1 MTAGSGFQ
9 AVCSMAHDREAVM
22 ARVFAEM
29 MEGRSLKQ
37 ICEADDMPHRDTVHD
52 WLAKDAA
59 LSDKYARA
67 AEVRADLI
75 FDEIL
80 EITDD
85 ARNDWMVRHGQD
97 DAGYAANGEHI
108 QRARL
113 RVDARKWMLG
123 KMNPKKYGDKID
135 HNHSGGV
142 TVNITGDDAKL

>member
-1 MTAGSGFQ
+1 MGKCEYDKQALVPVILAEIASGK
-9 AVCSMAHDREAVM
+9 SLREAC
-22 ARVFAEM
+22 RAE
-29 MEGRSLKQ
+29 
-37 ICEADDMPHRDTVHD
+37 DMPAASTFLLWAAEDVA
-52 WLAKDAA
+52 LAEQ
-59 LSDKYARA
+59 YARA
-67 AEVRADLI
+67 MQTRADLI

-80 EITDD
+80 EISDD

-123 KMNPKKYGDKID
+123 KMNPKKYGEKID